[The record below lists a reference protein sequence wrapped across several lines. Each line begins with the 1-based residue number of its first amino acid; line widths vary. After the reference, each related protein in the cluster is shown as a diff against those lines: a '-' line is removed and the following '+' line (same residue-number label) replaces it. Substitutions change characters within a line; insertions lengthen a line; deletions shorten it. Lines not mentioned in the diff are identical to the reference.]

1 MALWGFKEAVMA
13 GHADETDS
21 FLEEHY
27 KHNMNIIHLLYD
39 ELMKDVDPRLHVSED
54 EPSCV
59 VVVLTIVMM
68 LMKYIASSITAVGSP
83 AC

>member
-21 FLEEHY
+21 LLEHY
-27 KHNMNIIHLLYD
+27 EHMNINHLLYD

-59 VVVLTIVMM
+59 IVVLTIVMM
-68 LMKYIASSITAVGSP
+68 LVMVIY
-83 AC
+83 CF